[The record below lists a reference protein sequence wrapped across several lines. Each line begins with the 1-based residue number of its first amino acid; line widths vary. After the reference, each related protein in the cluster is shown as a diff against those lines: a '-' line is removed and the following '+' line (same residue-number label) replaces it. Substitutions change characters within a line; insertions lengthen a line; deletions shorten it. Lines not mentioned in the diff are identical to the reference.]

1 MKPKVFLINIVTSLF
16 EFTIGLMKP
25 EKSSKQEE
33 EKIQNN
39 PKYNYKAKH
48 DLFISNY
55 IAENLQYS
63 ILMVGVYGK
72 LSHEKMEEYVND
84 LAARPHTS
92 ALLKDQL
99 NDNSK
104 EPFYEDKGA
113 KQDIM
118 KIDEIEDSEDDGGA
132 TKKDSK
138 NDAEKKIKDLE
149 KRLQKI
155 QKENEK
161 LKKNKSRGE
170 SS

>member
-1 MKPKVFLINIVTSLF
+1 MKQ
-16 EFTIGLMKP
+16 
-25 EKSSKQEE
+25 EKSSKQKEVRGL
-33 EKIQNN
+33 NN
-39 PKYNYKAKH
+39 PKYNYKVKH

-72 LSHEKMEEYVND
+72 LSNEKMEEYVNE

-99 NDNSK
+99 VDNSK
-104 EPFYEDKGA
+104 EPFYESKGT
-113 KQDIM
+113 KQDVM
-118 KIDEIEDSEDDGGA
+118 KIDGDLDSGDDGSI
-132 TKKDSK
+132 TKKNSK

-161 LKKNKSRGE
+161 LKTNKGRGE
-170 SS
+170 SSWCIIF